1 MTSLPIF
8 ATICCCSQ
16 TNDCKFDLTID
27 LFDSFM
33 MCFDANYDV
42 HSYKSKSKSIF
53 FHLHREKSMIWQDR

>member
-42 HSYKSKSKSIF
+42 HSYKSKSKSIIF
-53 FHLHREKSMIWQDR
+53 PFT